1 MNKTASQIGAAVFTK
16 LGLLGRRL
24 DSGAATNRAALR
36 QKYIDAGW
44 DDPSA
49 DLYSRNAAQKLFK
62 EHGAMGMRQAVSG
75 FQAPSGAG
83 MGPIVGV
90 LRTNKTASQIADT
103 VYTKLAINT
112 IGSDIPGLDKLKLDS
127 INLDKLVLDKIELD
141 TMGFPFSVKKPS
153 SSPSL
158 LRRIGA
164 KKLLGGGLLASGAA
178 GLGYGLLRDKDD
190 KKSKMKKTSSHI
202 ADTILEK
209 VSAEMKDVFVTGGK
223 MRVKAYPSKE
233 KATSSAEYKK
243 SVGTD
248 RPFHFIIDKDA
259 PSSANKT
266 ASHIAGEVLYKL
278 GFGAD
283 AAFAELDASTSSGTS
298 RPSRSNSP
306 AAAAKAMTVA
316 QPKPAAP
323 PPPAVAAA
331 PTPAASPTAGKPSSN
346 FAPAARNLPA
356 PKPVA
361 APAAS
366 SPPALNPPP
375 AARQQRRRP
384 LMSMQQIRNAR
395 ARQQYGG

>member
-16 LGLLGRRL
+16 LGLLSRRL

-90 LRTNKTASQIADT
+90 LRTNKTASQ
-103 VYTKLAINT
+103 
-112 IGSDIPGLDKLKLDS
+112 
-127 INLDKLVLDKIELD
+127 
-141 TMGFPFSVKKPS
+141 
-153 SSPSL
+153 
-158 LRRIGA
+158 
-164 KKLLGGGLLASGAA
+164 
-178 GLGYGLLRDKDD
+178 
-190 KKSKMKKTSSHI
+190 
-202 ADTILEK
+202 
-209 VSAEMKDVFVTGGK
+209 
-223 MRVKAYPSKE
+223 
-233 KATSSAEYKK
+233 
-243 SVGTD
+243 
-248 RPFHFIIDKDA
+248 
-259 PSSANKT
+259 
-266 ASHIAGEVLYKL
+266 IAGEVLYKL